1 MMEGE
6 VEREE
11 EEECEVVEEDSQSL
25 LIFNLQSLKLGLQF
39 TIKAAASRGRPSS
52 TGASATCRASSI
64 YLSTVSVYL
73 SIRVSKVIK
82 NLKEYEHLEIK
93 MFNVCVCVTNWNM
106 WTGSSSSPCR
116 HLLEEL
122 VFFSF
127 FFIKK
132 TLNPVFIP
140 LFCSSFWNPE

>member
-1 MMEGE
+1 MEGE

-11 EEECEVVEEDSQSL
+11 EEECEVVEDSQSL

-39 TIKAAASRGRPSS
+39 TITASRGRPSS

-140 LFCSSFWNPE
+140 LLCSSFWNPE